1 MTELVDITKAVDI
14 KETLLLVDAM
24 SGQNAINVANE
35 FNKTLK
41 LTGLIMSKLDGDSR
55 GGSALSIKK
64 LTGVPIKFAGI
75 GEKIE
80 DLAHKLNYSM
90 CGTWCIRRQIKA
102 YIRLLGYKI
111 IKEAILSD
119 GKSRYECINNN
130 GGKGWVSPA
139 FTDIENGIEGYFV
152 TWEP

>member
-1 MTELVDITKAVDI
+1 MSLVDSEKFLYWVNRY
-14 KETLLLVDAM
+14 E
-24 SGQNAINVANE
+24 
-35 FNKTLK
+35 
-41 LTGLIMSKLDGDSR
+41 
-55 GGSALSIKK
+55 KK
-64 LTGVPIKFAGI
+64 TGVKFVADKRYGLFFLPDKGFCEI
-75 GEKIE
+75 ATLENMVVARCMCGDITFWREKIE

-111 IKEAILSD
+111 IKEDILSD